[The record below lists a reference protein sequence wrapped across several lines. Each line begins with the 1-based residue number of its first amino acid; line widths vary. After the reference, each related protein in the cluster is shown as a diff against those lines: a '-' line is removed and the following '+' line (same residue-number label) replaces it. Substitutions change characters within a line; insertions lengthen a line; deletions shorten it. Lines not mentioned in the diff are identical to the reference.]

1 MAVTSVYALPVLIEV
16 KISEEDFLLT
26 KDSVF
31 EIIDII
37 EDAFIAVLTGIEA
50 NHITLQHF
58 CSVRTSKRGNF
69 ID

>member
-31 EIIDII
+31 EIIDIL

-50 NHITLQHF
+50 NHIALQHL
-58 CSVRTSKRGNF
+58 CSVRAS
-69 ID
+69 